1 MNDDDERRVRALTC
15 WRDAGALAIAP
26 LAGGM
31 TNANYLVHDGDAR
44 LVVRLGEDIPEHHVS
59 RAAELAASRA
69 AQAAGVAPAVRHA
82 APGALVLEHV
92 AGRTLAPEDIAGNE
106 TLLERV
112 VALVARAHGEIP
124 RHLRGPAPAFW
135 VFHIVRDYAATLAE
149 SRSPHAGELDALL
162 EVATSLERAAAPFD
176 IVFGHND
183 LLAANLIDD
192 GERLWLV
199 DWEYAGFN
207 TPLFDLGGL
216 ATNNALD
223 ETAERR
229 MLERYFERAVDD
241 ALWRR
246 YLAMSC
252 ASLLR
257 ETLWSM
263 VSELRS
269 SLDVDYAA
277 YTAENRERFERAR
290 ARFAAL

>member
-1 MNDDDERRVRALTC
+1 MNEEHERRVRALRC
-15 WRDAGALAIAP
+15 WDDAEGLGIEP

-31 TNANYLVHDGDAR
+31 TNANYLVRDGGSR
-44 LVVRLGEDIPEHHVS
+44 SVVRLGDDIPEHHVS

-69 AQAAGVAPAVRHA
+69 AHAAGVAPAVRHH

-92 AGRTLAPEDIAGNE
+92 AGRTLAPEDIAGDG

-112 VALVARAHGEIP
+112 VALLGRVHREIP
-124 RHLRGPAPAFW
+124 HHLRGPAPVFW
-135 VFHIVRDYAATLAE
+135 VFHTVRDYAATLRE
-149 SRSPHAGELDALL
+149 GRSPHAGELDALL
-162 EVATSLERAAAPFD
+162 DVAATLERAAAPFD

-199 DWEYAGFN
+199 DWEYAGLN

-223 ETAERR
+223 EAAERR
-229 MLERYFERAVDD
+229 MLGRYFGRAPDE

-263 VSELRS
+263 VSERHS

-290 ARFAAL
+290 ARVESL